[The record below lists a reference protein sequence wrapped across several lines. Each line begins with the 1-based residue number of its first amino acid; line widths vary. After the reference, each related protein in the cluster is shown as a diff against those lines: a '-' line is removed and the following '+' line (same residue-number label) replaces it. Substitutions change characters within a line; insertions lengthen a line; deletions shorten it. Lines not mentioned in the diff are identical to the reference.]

1 MSDRLKNL
9 ARRFSVR
16 TERMKEKVVQP
27 ATPESEKRSIDD
39 EATSGIYCDAPGS
52 PCLSKKGE
60 SNVRFVSFLN
70 LYV

>member
-39 EATSGIYCDAPGS
+39 EATSGMGS
-52 PCLSKKGE
+52 GNE
-60 SNVRFVSFLN
+60 SEIFNVVLA
-70 LYV
+70 LV

>member
-27 ATPESEKRSIDD
+27 ATPSTGEKEIDEESRSGRDV
-39 EATSGIYCDAPGS
+39 SIY
-52 PCLSKKGE
+52 
-60 SNVRFVSFLN
+60 F
-70 LYV
+70 